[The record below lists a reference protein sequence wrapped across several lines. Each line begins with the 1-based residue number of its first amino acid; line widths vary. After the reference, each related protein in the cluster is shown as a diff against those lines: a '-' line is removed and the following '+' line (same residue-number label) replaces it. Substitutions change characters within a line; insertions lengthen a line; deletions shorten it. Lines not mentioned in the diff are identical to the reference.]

1 MLYNIGYY
9 TSKETVTI
17 QPGLTSSYSILPP
30 YIFATSSG
38 STLEF
43 QAINSANQIV

>member
-1 MLYNIGYY
+1 MSYNIGYY

-17 QPGLTSSYSILPP
+17 QSGLSSSYLILPP
-30 YIFATSSG
+30 YIFATSGG

-43 QAINSANQIV
+43 KAINAANQIV